1 MVLEQEPLLH
11 KFVNLVLINRKVI
24 QMLSDNVSRIG
35 LGAIAAG
42 AILLPILLLASGN
55 NWNDLMA
62 VIDKYADAQNVA
74 R

>member
-1 MVLEQEPLLH
+1 
-11 KFVNLVLINRKVI
+11 
-24 QMLSDNVSRIG
+24 MLSDNVSRIG